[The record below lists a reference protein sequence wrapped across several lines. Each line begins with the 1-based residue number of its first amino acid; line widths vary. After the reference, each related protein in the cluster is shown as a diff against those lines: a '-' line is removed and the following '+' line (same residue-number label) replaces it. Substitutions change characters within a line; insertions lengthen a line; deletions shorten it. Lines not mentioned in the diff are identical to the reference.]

1 MKKFARC
8 VLILILVVI
17 ISGVGGYFYEDNTIT
32 PMYESVAQLY
42 VVPGTQSEASIR
54 AKDGG
59 LNKDFMII
67 FSSNVVIEA
76 AQRIAGTTED
86 ISQYLTV
93 SSPADSNI
101 VELKIVN
108 PDQNTAKTYVDAV
121 AQTAVKTTTIIPVES
136 MQILSE
142 GTSSGVSFKQHLYR
156 NTIFIAGAAGVVC
169 IFIEIIVC
177 LILCAFKK
185 KEDHSD
191 DEYEYEARYGRYVY
205 PRHELI
211 DSDAK
216 RLPHEN
222 VRKASS
228 DDILAAFEEEEDDDD
243 IDFLTKNVI
252 KKAEAD
258 YQKEVAAAKEAAAEP
273 VSGSK
278 LKVEYNNMPSE
289 SEPKVE
295 EKPEPKME
303 TVTEPKTEVKSE
315 PKIEEEPE
323 IITAAEP
330 KEEEKPEVIAE
341 PEPEVVAEPEPEVVA
356 EPEPEVVAEPEP
368 EVVAEP
374 EPEIIAEAEVVT
386 EPESVTESEVEPEA
400 EIEKEKED
408 VVAKAFASEPEP
420 EVVAEPEP
428 EISSEPESVTES
440 EVEPEAEIEKEKEDV
455 VAKAFASEPE
465 PEVVAEPE
473 PEISSEPETEVV
485 TEPATEPEEEKEDVV
500 ARAFSLESE
509 PEVVA
514 EPEPEISSEPEAEVV
529 TESVAETFEES
540 VSEDITEPE
549 IEETPEVIEEKA
561 VFDVRIL
568 GRIIK

>member
-185 KEDHSD
+185 KEDRSD

-222 VRKASS
+222 ARKASS
-228 DDILAAFEEEEDDDD
+228 DDILAAFDDEEDDDDED
-243 IDFLTKNVI
+243 IDFLTKNVM
-252 KKAEAD
+252 KNAEAD
-258 YQKEVAAAKEAAAEP
+258 YQKEVAAAKEAAEP
-273 VSGSK
+273 VLGSK

-303 TVTEPKTEVKSE
+303 TVTEPETEVKSE

-356 EPEPEVVAEPEP
+356 EPEPE
-368 EVVAEP
+368 
-374 EPEIIAEAEVVT
+374 IIAEAEVVT
-386 EPESVTESEVEPEA
+386 
-400 EIEKEKED
+400 
-408 VVAKAFASEPEP
+408 
-420 EVVAEPEP
+420 EPEP

-485 TEPATEPEEEKEDVV
+485 TEPATEVVTEPATEPEEDVV

-549 IEETPEVIEEKA
+549 TEETPEVIEEKA

>member
-228 DDILAAFEEEEDDDD
+228 DDILAAFEEEEEEDDD
-243 IDFLTKNVI
+243 IDFLTKNVM

-258 YQKEVAAAKEAAAEP
+258 YQKEVAAAKEAAEP
-273 VSGSK
+273 VLGSK
-278 LKVEYNNMPSE
+278 LKAEYNNMPSE

-303 TVTEPKTEVKSE
+303 TVTEPETEVKSE

-341 PEPEVVAEPEPEVVA
+341 PEPEVVAESEPEIIAEPEPEVVA

-368 EVVAEP
+368 EVVAES
-374 EPEIIAEAEVVT
+374 EPEIIAEADVVT
-386 EPESVTESEVEPEA
+386 
-400 EIEKEKED
+400 
-408 VVAKAFASEPEP
+408 
-420 EVVAEPEP
+420 EPEP

>member
-222 VRKASS
+222 ARKASS
-228 DDILAAFEEEEDDDD
+228 DDILAAFDDEEDDDDED
-243 IDFLTKNVI
+243 IDFLTKNVM

-258 YQKEVAAAKEAAAEP
+258 YQKEVAAAKEAAEP
-273 VSGSK
+273 VLGSK

-295 EKPEPKME
+295 KKPEPKME
-303 TVTEPKTEVKSE
+303 TVTEPETEVKSE

-323 IITAAEP
+323 IITDAEP
-330 KEEEKPEVIAE
+330 KVEEKPEVIAE

-356 EPEPEVVAEPEP
+356 EPEPEIIAEPEP

-374 EPEIIAEAEVVT
+374 EPEIIAE
-386 EPESVTESEVEPEA
+386 
-400 EIEKEKED
+400 
-408 VVAKAFASEPEP
+408 PEP
-420 EVVAEPEP
+420 EVVAESEHEIIAEAEVVTEPEP

-473 PEISSEPETEVV
+473 PEISSEPEAEVV

-500 ARAFSLESE
+500 AKAFASEPE

-549 IEETPEVIEEKA
+549 TEETPEVIEEKP

>member
-228 DDILAAFEEEEDDDD
+228 DDILAAFEEEDDDDD
-243 IDFLTKNVI
+243 IDFLTKNVM

-258 YQKEVAAAKEAAAEP
+258 YQKEVAAAKEAAEP
-273 VSGSK
+273 VLGSK

-303 TVTEPKTEVKSE
+303 TVTEPETEVKSE

-330 KEEEKPEVIAE
+330 KEEEKTEVIAE
-341 PEPEVVAEPEPEVVA
+341 PEPEVVAES
-356 EPEPEVVAEPEP
+356 
-368 EVVAEP
+368 
-374 EPEIIAEAEVVT
+374 EPEIIAEADVVT
-386 EPESVTESEVEPEA
+386 
-400 EIEKEKED
+400 
-408 VVAKAFASEPEP
+408 
-420 EVVAEPEP
+420 EPEP

>member
-243 IDFLTKNVI
+243 IDFLTKNVM

-289 SEPKVE
+289 SKPKVE

-356 EPEPEVVAEPEP
+356 EPEPEIIAEPEP

-374 EPEIIAEAEVVT
+374 EPEIIAEPEPEVV
-386 EPESVTESEVEPEA
+386 A
-400 EIEKEKED
+400 
-408 VVAKAFASEPEP
+408 EPEP
-420 EVVAEPEP
+420 EVVAEPEPEVVAESEPEIIAEAEVVTEPEP

-473 PEISSEPETEVV
+473 PEISSEPE
-485 TEPATEPEEEKEDVV
+485 
-500 ARAFSLESE
+500 
-509 PEVVA
+509 
-514 EPEPEISSEPEAEVV
+514 AEVV

-549 IEETPEVIEEKA
+549 IEETPGVIEEKA

>member
-185 KEDHSD
+185 KEDRSD

-222 VRKASS
+222 ARKASS
-228 DDILAAFEEEEDDDD
+228 DDILAAFDDEEDDDDED
-243 IDFLTKNVI
+243 IDFLTKNVM

-258 YQKEVAAAKEAAAEP
+258 YQKEVAAAKEAVAEP

-330 KEEEKPEVIAE
+330 KEEEKTEVI
-341 PEPEVVAEPEPEVVA
+341 A

-374 EPEIIAEAEVVT
+374 EPEIIAEPEPEVVA
-386 EPESVTESEVEPEA
+386 EPEPEIIA
-400 EIEKEKED
+400 
-408 VVAKAFASEPEP
+408 EPEP
-420 EVVAEPEP
+420 EVVAESEPEIIAEAEVVTEPEP

-473 PEISSEPETEVV
+473 PEISSELETEVV

-509 PEVVA
+509 QEVVA

-549 IEETPEVIEEKA
+549 TEETPEVIEEKA

>member
-243 IDFLTKNVI
+243 IDFLTKNVM

-356 EPEPEVVAEPEP
+356 EPEPEIIAEPEPEVVAEPEP

-374 EPEIIAEAEVVT
+374 EPEVVVEPEPEVVAESEPEIIAEAEVVT
-386 EPESVTESEVEPEA
+386 
-400 EIEKEKED
+400 
-408 VVAKAFASEPEP
+408 
-420 EVVAEPEP
+420 EPEP

>member
-185 KEDHSD
+185 KEDRSD

-222 VRKASS
+222 ARKASS
-228 DDILAAFEEEEDDDD
+228 DDILAAFDDEEDDDDED
-243 IDFLTKNVI
+243 IDFLTKNVM
-252 KKAEAD
+252 KNAEAD
-258 YQKEVAAAKEAAAEP
+258 YQKEVAAAKEAAEP
-273 VSGSK
+273 VLGSK

-303 TVTEPKTEVKSE
+303 TVTEPETEVKSE

-356 EPEPEVVAEPEP
+356 EPEPEIIAEPEP
-368 EVVAEP
+368 EVVAES

-386 EPESVTESEVEPEA
+386 
-400 EIEKEKED
+400 
-408 VVAKAFASEPEP
+408 
-420 EVVAEPEP
+420 EPEP

-473 PEISSEPETEVV
+473 PEISSEPETEVVTEPATEVV

-549 IEETPEVIEEKA
+549 TEETPEVIEEKA

>member
-228 DDILAAFEEEEDDDD
+228 DDILAAFEEEDDDDD
-243 IDFLTKNVI
+243 IDFLTKNVM

-258 YQKEVAAAKEAAAEP
+258 YQKEVAAAKEAAEP
-273 VSGSK
+273 VLGSK

-303 TVTEPKTEVKSE
+303 TVTEPETEVKSE

-330 KEEEKPEVIAE
+330 KEEEKTEVIAEPEPEVVAEPEPEVVAESEPEIIAE

-356 EPEPEVVAEPEP
+356 EPEPEVVAES
-368 EVVAEP
+368 

-386 EPESVTESEVEPEA
+386 EPEL
-400 EIEKEKED
+400 
-408 VVAKAFASEPEP
+408 
-420 EVVAEPEP
+420 

>member
-228 DDILAAFEEEEDDDD
+228 DDILAAFEEEEEDDD
-243 IDFLTKNVI
+243 IDFLTKNVM

-341 PEPEVVAEPEPEVVA
+341 PEPEVVAEPEPEIIA
-356 EPEPEVVAEPEP
+356 EPEPEVVAES
-368 EVVAEP
+368 

-386 EPESVTESEVEPEA
+386 
-400 EIEKEKED
+400 
-408 VVAKAFASEPEP
+408 
-420 EVVAEPEP
+420 EPEP

-455 VAKAFASEPE
+455 VAKAFALEPE

-549 IEETPEVIEEKA
+549 TEETPEVIEEKA

>member
-243 IDFLTKNVI
+243 IDFLTKNVM

-368 EVVAEP
+368 EVVAES

-386 EPESVTESEVEPEA
+386 EPEPEISSEPESITESEVEPEA

-408 VVAKAFASEPEP
+408 VVAKAFASEP
-420 EVVAEPEP
+420 
-428 EISSEPESVTES
+428 
-440 EVEPEAEIEKEKEDV
+440 
-455 VAKAFASEPE
+455 
-465 PEVVAEPE
+465 
-473 PEISSEPETEVV
+473 
-485 TEPATEPEEEKEDVV
+485 
-500 ARAFSLESE
+500 E

-549 IEETPEVIEEKA
+549 IEETPGVIEEKA

>member
-185 KEDHSD
+185 KEDRSD

-222 VRKASS
+222 ARKASS
-228 DDILAAFEEEEDDDD
+228 DDILAAFDDEEDDDDED
-243 IDFLTKNVI
+243 IDFLTKNVM

-258 YQKEVAAAKEAAAEP
+258 YQKEVAAAKEAVAEP

-330 KEEEKPEVIAE
+330 KEEEKTEVIAE

-374 EPEIIAEAEVVT
+374 EPEIIAE
-386 EPESVTESEVEPEA
+386 
-400 EIEKEKED
+400 
-408 VVAKAFASEPEP
+408 PEP
-420 EVVAEPEP
+420 EVVAESEPEIIAEAEVVTEPEP

-440 EVEPEAEIEKEKEDV
+440 EVEPEAEIEK
-455 VAKAFASEPE
+455 
-465 PEVVAEPE
+465 
-473 PEISSEPETEVV
+473 
-485 TEPATEPEEEKEDVV
+485 EKEDVV

-549 IEETPEVIEEKA
+549 TEETPEVIEEKA

>member
-228 DDILAAFEEEEDDDD
+228 DDILAAFEEEDDDDD
-243 IDFLTKNVI
+243 IDFLTKNVM

-356 EPEPEVVAEPEP
+356 EPEPEIIVEPEPEVVAEPEP

-374 EPEIIAEAEVVT
+374 EPEVVVEPEPEVVAESEPEIIAEAEVVT
-386 EPESVTESEVEPEA
+386 
-400 EIEKEKED
+400 
-408 VVAKAFASEPEP
+408 
-420 EVVAEPEP
+420 EPEP

>member
-185 KEDHSD
+185 KEDRSD

-222 VRKASS
+222 ARKASS
-228 DDILAAFEEEEDDDD
+228 DDILAAFDDEEDDDDED
-243 IDFLTKNVI
+243 IDFLTKNVM
-252 KKAEAD
+252 KNAEAD
-258 YQKEVAAAKEAAAEP
+258 YQKEVAAAKEATAEP

-295 EKPEPKME
+295 EKPE
-303 TVTEPKTEVKSE
+303 
-315 PKIEEEPE
+315 
-323 IITAAEP
+323 
-330 KEEEKPEVIAE
+330 VI
-341 PEPEVVAEPEPEVVA
+341 A

-374 EPEIIAEAEVVT
+374 EPEIIAE
-386 EPESVTESEVEPEA
+386 
-400 EIEKEKED
+400 
-408 VVAKAFASEPEP
+408 PEP
-420 EVVAEPEP
+420 EVVAESEPEIIAEAEVVTEPEP

-549 IEETPEVIEEKA
+549 TEETPEVIEEKA

>member
-185 KEDHSD
+185 KEDRSD

-222 VRKASS
+222 ARKASS
-228 DDILAAFEEEEDDDD
+228 DDILAAFDDEEDDDDED
-243 IDFLTKNVI
+243 IDFLTKNVM
-252 KKAEAD
+252 KNAEAD
-258 YQKEVAAAKEAAAEP
+258 YQKEVAAAKEAAEP
-273 VSGSK
+273 VLGSK

-303 TVTEPKTEVKSE
+303 TVTEPETEVKSE

-356 EPEPEVVAEPEP
+356 EPEPEIIAEPEP
-368 EVVAEP
+368 EVVAES

-386 EPESVTESEVEPEA
+386 EPEPEIIAEA
-400 EIEKEKED
+400 E
-408 VVAKAFASEPEP
+408 VVT
-420 EVVAEPEP
+420 EPEP

-549 IEETPEVIEEKA
+549 TEETPEVIEEKA

>member
-185 KEDHSD
+185 KEDRSD

-222 VRKASS
+222 ARKASS
-228 DDILAAFEEEEDDDD
+228 DDILAAFDDEEDDDDED
-243 IDFLTKNVI
+243 IDFLTKNVM
-252 KKAEAD
+252 KNAEAD
-258 YQKEVAAAKEAAAEP
+258 YQKEVAAAKEAAEP
-273 VSGSK
+273 VLGSK

-303 TVTEPKTEVKSE
+303 TVTEPETEVKSE

-356 EPEPEVVAEPEP
+356 EPEPEIIAEPEPEVVAEPEPEIIAEPEPEVVAEPEP

-386 EPESVTESEVEPEA
+386 
-400 EIEKEKED
+400 
-408 VVAKAFASEPEP
+408 
-420 EVVAEPEP
+420 EPEP

-549 IEETPEVIEEKA
+549 TEETPEVIEEKA

>member
-185 KEDHSD
+185 KEDRSD

-222 VRKASS
+222 ARKASS
-228 DDILAAFEEEEDDDD
+228 DDILAAFDDEEDDDDED
-243 IDFLTKNVI
+243 IDFLTKNVM

-258 YQKEVAAAKEAAAEP
+258 YQKEVAAAKEAVAEP

-330 KEEEKPEVIAE
+330 KEEEKTEVI
-341 PEPEVVAEPEPEVVA
+341 A

-374 EPEIIAEAEVVT
+374 EPEIIAEPEPEVVAESEPEIIADAEVVT
-386 EPESVTESEVEPEA
+386 EPEPEIIAEA
-400 EIEKEKED
+400 E
-408 VVAKAFASEPEP
+408 VVT
-420 EVVAEPEP
+420 EPEP

-509 PEVVA
+509 QEVVA

-549 IEETPEVIEEKA
+549 TEETPEVIEEKA

>member
-185 KEDHSD
+185 KEDRSD

-222 VRKASS
+222 ARKASS
-228 DDILAAFEEEEDDDD
+228 DDILAAFDDEEDDDDED
-243 IDFLTKNVI
+243 IDFLTKNVM

-258 YQKEVAAAKEAAAEP
+258 YQKEVAAAKEAVAEP

-295 EKPEPKME
+295 EKPEQKME

-330 KEEEKPEVIAE
+330 KEEEKTEVI
-341 PEPEVVAEPEPEVVA
+341 A

-374 EPEIIAEAEVVT
+374 EPEIIAE
-386 EPESVTESEVEPEA
+386 
-400 EIEKEKED
+400 
-408 VVAKAFASEPEP
+408 PEP
-420 EVVAEPEP
+420 EVVAESEPEIIAEAEVVTEPEP

-549 IEETPEVIEEKA
+549 TEETPEVIEEKA

>member
-228 DDILAAFEEEEDDDD
+228 DDILAAFEEEDDDD
-243 IDFLTKNVI
+243 IDFLTKNVM

-303 TVTEPKTEVKSE
+303 TVTEPETEVKSE

-356 EPEPEVVAEPEP
+356 EPEPEIIAEPEPEVVAEPEP

-374 EPEIIAEAEVVT
+374 EPEVVAEPEPEVVAESEPEIIAEAEVVT
-386 EPESVTESEVEPEA
+386 
-400 EIEKEKED
+400 
-408 VVAKAFASEPEP
+408 
-420 EVVAEPEP
+420 EPEP

>member
-228 DDILAAFEEEEDDDD
+228 DDILAAFEEEEDDD
-243 IDFLTKNVI
+243 IDFLTKNVM

-295 EKPEPKME
+295 EKPEPKVE
-303 TVTEPKTEVKSE
+303 TVTEPETEVKSE

-356 EPEPEVVAEPEP
+356 EPEPEIIAEPEPEVVAEPEP

-374 EPEIIAEAEVVT
+374 EPEVVAESEPEIIAEAEVVT
-386 EPESVTESEVEPEA
+386 
-400 EIEKEKED
+400 
-408 VVAKAFASEPEP
+408 
-420 EVVAEPEP
+420 EPEP

-485 TEPATEPEEEKEDVV
+485 TEPEEEKEDVV

-549 IEETPEVIEEKA
+549 IEETPGVIEEKA

>member
-185 KEDHSD
+185 KEDRSD

-222 VRKASS
+222 ARKASS
-228 DDILAAFEEEEDDDD
+228 DDILAAFDDEEDDDDED
-243 IDFLTKNVI
+243 IDFLTKNVM

-258 YQKEVAAAKEAAAEP
+258 YQKEVAAAKEAVAEP

-303 TVTEPKTEVKSE
+303 MVTEQKTEVKSE

-330 KEEEKPEVIAE
+330 KEEEKTEVI
-341 PEPEVVAEPEPEVVA
+341 A

-374 EPEIIAEAEVVT
+374 EPEIIAEPEPEVVA
-386 EPESVTESEVEPEA
+386 EPEIIA
-400 EIEKEKED
+400 
-408 VVAKAFASEPEP
+408 EPEP
-420 EVVAEPEP
+420 EVVAESEPEIIAEAEVVTEPEP

-465 PEVVAEPE
+465 PKVVAE

-509 PEVVA
+509 QEVVA

-549 IEETPEVIEEKA
+549 TEETPEVIEEKA